1 MSAPYIQASVQP
13 ENSKASYGEYDN
25 VDFVATFENRK
36 LVLNSVRLEGDIR
49 VTQGGANL
57 TGELVY
63 MDPNIG
69 IHSVVDTVQT
79 SFQTKGSVENLSG
92 YARLVGMTEDATT
105 SNLDMMNSENTS
117 ELKMPMK
124 EMMPL
129 ILEGEKDGVTGST
142 LNDANSFS
150 FKPQF
155 VLNTASEVNNGG
167 ITMSYNKSGAIRVTF
182 TLARTANVLYGA
194 VDANTSYSV
203 SNLRLVYITVP
214 EDNMKNETAHK
225 VKYHIKQS
233 VLSSRTN
240 VSSKVPAVVSGVSC
254 SFIEQSKENAFFDN
268 TNEREVFPELE
279 ELNFL
284 FNNNT
289 NEYISY
295 TINDREEILSR
306 YIESMKDTKHSNM
319 ELNALKGGS
328 SYGVGLH
335 FGGELIN
342 LANQTF
348 NVVLNSG
355 ANISTSPYSLHLY
368 FHSQIVV

>member
-1 MSAPYIQASVQP
+1 
-13 ENSKASYGEYDN
+13 
-25 VDFVATFENRK
+25 
-36 LVLNSVRLEGDIR
+36 
-49 VTQGGANL
+49 
-57 TGELVY
+57 
-63 MDPNIG
+63 
-69 IHSVVDTVQT
+69 
-79 SFQTKGSVENLSG
+79 
-92 YARLVGMTEDATT
+92 
-105 SNLDMMNSENTS
+105 MNSENTS

-124 EMMPL
+124 EMLPL
-129 ILEGEKDGVTGST
+129 ILQGEKDGIAGST
-142 LNDANSFS
+142 SNDANSFS

-182 TLARTANVLYGA
+182 TLARTANVLYGE
-194 VDANTSYSV
+194 VDANTSYAL

-268 TNEREVFPELE
+268 TNERQVFPQLE

-306 YIESMKDTKHSNM
+306 YIQSMKETKHSNM
-319 ELNALKGGS
+319 ELNALKGGT
-328 SYGVGLH
+328 SYGVGLY